1 MGMPSKRAYTC
12 FLLVPKPRFKAKVV
26 YTTWSQ
32 NLALNL
38 VWKVPFTSHPS
49 TAFFFILSAKLQKCS
64 YFCGAQKVCSA
75 CPSSPDKKA
84 VRKTLFEGVRA
95 VAKKQTGNLEPRSTV
110 FVVFENHLS
119 GSFWLGNWVEEA
131 RATLYNKHLEAS
143 PPLTSRFVIELQ

>member
-12 FLLVPKPRFKAKVV
+12 FLLVPKPRFKDKVA

-64 YFCGAQKVCSA
+64 YFCGL
-75 CPSSPDKKA
+75 KKCA
-84 VRKTLFEGVRA
+84 MLVLVVQIRRQSGRLFEGVRA
-95 VAKKQTGNLEPRSTV
+95 VAKKQMGNLEPRSTV

-143 PPLTSRFVIELQ
+143 PPLTSSFVIELQ